1 MILVQRHVANDN
13 RQVSRALT
21 ALVVALIALFGL
33 VVAVVFLG
41 TSPMP
46 AGSGR
51 TSSAASNSA
60 LADTPACRAALARAR
75 ASQGLGGQEAVAAS
89 TAMALRMA
97 DSRASRSLAASPME
111 RTCQP

>member
-21 ALVVALIALFGL
+21 ALVVAMITLFGL
-33 VVAVVFLG
+33 VVAIVFLG

-46 AGSGR
+46 AASGSGR
-51 TSSAASNSA
+51 TSSTAGNSA

-75 ASQGLGGQEAVAAS
+75 ASQALGGREAVAAS
-89 TAMALRMA
+89 TAMLRVCRGA
-97 DSRASRSLAASPME
+97 
-111 RTCQP
+111 